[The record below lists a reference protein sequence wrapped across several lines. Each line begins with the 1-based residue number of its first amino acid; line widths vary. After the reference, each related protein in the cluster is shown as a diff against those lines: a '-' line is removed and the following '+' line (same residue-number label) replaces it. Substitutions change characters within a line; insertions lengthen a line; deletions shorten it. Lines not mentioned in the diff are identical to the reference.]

1 MIYRSSNLSFPN
13 EKLPAHTGRQ
23 SRFDAVFIGKSGID
37 AVVYP
42 PEAYPTTVED
52 VQVVQ
57 EADKF

>member
-1 MIYRSSNLSFPN
+1 MRSYPPIPN
-13 EKLPAHTGRQ
+13 TGKLGRQ